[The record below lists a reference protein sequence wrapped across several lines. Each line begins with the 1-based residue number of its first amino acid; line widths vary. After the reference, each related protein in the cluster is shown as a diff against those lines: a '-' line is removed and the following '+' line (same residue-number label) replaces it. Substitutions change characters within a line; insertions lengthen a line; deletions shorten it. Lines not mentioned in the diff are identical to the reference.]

1 MSKNTKSPCGGNDL
15 DVITEK
21 FAGVAMTKCALFR
34 LEKNLKNSHLIPT
47 SAYAH
52 LRCDTNFGVQQSVKL
67 NLLNKTA
74 VQTDVQVKQYL
85 LCGDCEDLFSKH
97 GERIIGTLWATQSG
111 FPLFEMLSNK
121 APRIKAGP
129 MWVYNSS
136 AVDSAT
142 LKALRYFA
150 FSVFWRT
157 HVWDWMHEK
166 DPYGKA
172 LGDKYAEKIRLFLLS
187 GTEFE
192 DYALMIEVNSDEN
205 SRAMFSFPAVNRVD
219 GAWYHSFVI
228 LGIRFI
234 LVVGRARGEKA
245 KSMFDAVG
253 ENNCFLINDFGKTKV
268 YTDVN
273 ISAGSGVDV
282 RGKLR
287 KLDLGAITRK

>member
-1 MSKNTKSPCGGNDL
+1 
-15 DVITEK
+15 
-21 FAGVAMTKCALFR
+21 MTKCALCR
-34 LEKNLKNSHLIPT
+34 LEKKLKDSHLIPT

-74 VQTDVQVKQYL
+74 VQTDIQVKQHL
-85 LCGDCEDLFSKH
+85 LCTDCEDLFSKH
-97 GERIIGTLWATQSG
+97 GERVIGTLWATQSG
-111 FPLFEMLSNK
+111 FPLFEMLSSK
-121 APRIKAGP
+121 PPRIKAGP
-129 MWVYNSS
+129 MSVYNSS
-136 AVDSAT
+136 AIDGSA

-150 FSVFWRT
+150 FSVFWRA

-172 LGDKYAEKIRLFLLS
+172 LGDKYSEKIRLFLLS
-187 GTEFE
+187 EIEFE
-192 DYALMIEVNSDEN
+192 DYALMIEVNSDEH
-205 SRAMFSFPAVNRVD
+205 SRTMFSFPAVNRVD
-219 GAWYHSFVI
+219 GVWYHSFVI

-245 KSMFDAVG
+245 KNLFDAVG
-253 ENNCFLINDFGKTKV
+253 ENNCFLINDFGKTKA
-268 YTDVN
+268 YADVN
-273 ISAGSGVDV
+273 ISAGNGVDV